1 MRSGDKL
8 TSGVILL
15 KDLRSSSD
23 EDWFARVETLGKREG
38 FFQRLGQDHAAL
50 FVRRKPTLIVTFE
63 TTESILHRQ
72 PDQLPFGLAA
82 SEMRDCSHLCLI
94 ARRDRWYRAPEV
106 YAFFDRLVDKSFFDD
121 FDQVVFFGAGMA
133 GYAAAAYS
141 VTAPGATV
149 ILVQPQ
155 ATLDPSLVGWDVRHS
170 DSRRLNFSDRY
181 GYAPDMI
188 DGAAQVFVIFDP
200 EQTYDAMHA
209 ALFRKPF
216 THFLPCRNMGGDLFG
231 ALSRTHVLHSV
242 LASAA
247 TGAFDARL
255 FWTFYRA
262 RRNHIPYLRKL
273 LSRLET
279 DGRPFLG
286 ALLAGNVATRL
297 NDEKFRARAEELRKQ
312 VDFNSLRRGRPL

>member
-1 MRSGDKL
+1 MGIDL
-8 TSGVILL
+8 TSGVIVL

-23 EDWFARVETLGKREG
+23 EEWFARVETLGKREG
-38 FFQRLGQDHAAL
+38 FYQRLGQDHAAL
-50 FVRRKPTLIVTFE
+50 FVRRKSILIVTFE

-82 SEMRDCSHLCLI
+82 GEMRDCSQLCLI
-94 ARRDRWYRAPEV
+94 ARRDTWYRAAEV
-106 YAFFDRLVDKSFFDD
+106 YEFFDKLVDDSFFDG

-141 VTAPGATV
+141 VAAPGATV
-149 ILVQPQ
+149 ILIQPQ
-155 ATLDPSLVGWDVRHS
+155 ATLDPNLVGWDVRFT
-170 DSRRLNFSDRY
+170 DSRRLNFTDRY

-216 THFLPCRNMGGDLFG
+216 THFLPCRNMGADLFG
-231 ALSRTHVLHSV
+231 ALSRTHILHSV
-242 LASAA
+242 LASAVN
-247 TGAFDARL
+247 GAFDPRL

-286 ALLAGNVATRL
+286 ALLARNVAARL
-297 NDEKFRARAEELRKQ
+297 NDEKFRTRAVELTEQ
-312 VDFNSLRRGRPL
+312 VDFGRLRRGRPL